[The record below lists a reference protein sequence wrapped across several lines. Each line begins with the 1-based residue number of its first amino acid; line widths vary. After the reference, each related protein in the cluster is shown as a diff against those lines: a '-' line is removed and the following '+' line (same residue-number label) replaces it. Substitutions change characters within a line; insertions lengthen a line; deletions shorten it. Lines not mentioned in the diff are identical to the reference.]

1 MITDLEIIN
10 FRSIQTGKVHLE
22 PLTVIVGANSTGKS
36 NLIKALDF
44 ISDIAQY
51 GIHDAVYKR
60 GGFEEILPKQIKALK
75 GLEIY
80 FKININ
86 LDEPTNWPKEFGKLT
101 ANYELG
107 IEQTRTGK
115 IKIKR
120 ESLEMKSILLLS
132 YFLDKRWQEK
142 ENKNKIET
150 NIENYEFYKSSSFSI
165 YRIKLNKLG
174 FKTNVPFESEHSSL
188 LLNWL
193 GIKKFF
199 EPRKEKKSPDAKELE
214 KTIGTLINTVRPGE
228 TSEDLPII
236 SLDRVLFGI
245 SPHLRKLVSELE
257 SISRYDLFINE
268 LRQEQLISNSRQV
281 SVTGDNIPSV
291 VKTFV
296 KEQKDDWR
304 RISTTMS
311 NISPY
316 FSKVHSESLRA
327 GKEYLVFEEIFKGRP
342 IESWEASDGTLRALA
357 ILLCLESHREGST
370 ILIEEPEHGL
380 HPWAVKDLMSHI
392 KETISKKDLQVVIT
406 THSQQVLECIS
417 YNELLITERDET
429 GTHYNTLDKV
439 IANPK
444 VSMGEIGDLWTRGLL
459 KGVPTSF

>member
-1 MITDLEIIN
+1 M
-10 FRSIQTGKVHLE
+10 E

-75 GLEIY
+75 ELEIY
-80 FKININ
+80 FKVHIN
-86 LDEPTNWPKEFGKLT
+86 LDEPPNWPKKFGKLT

-107 IEQTRTGK
+107 IGQTRTGK

-120 ESLEMKSILLLS
+120 ESLEIKSILLLS
-132 YFLDKRWQEK
+132 YFLEKRWQEK

-150 NIENYEFYKSSSFSI
+150 DIENFDFYKSSSFSI
-165 YRIKLNKLG
+165 SRIKSNKLG
-174 FKTNVPFESEHSSL
+174 FKTNVPLESEHSSL

-193 GIKKFF
+193 GIKKIF
-199 EPRKEKKSPDAKELE
+199 ESRKDKKSPDAKELE
-214 KTIGTLINTVRPGE
+214 KTIGTLISTVRPGE
-228 TSEDLPII
+228 TSENLPII

-268 LRQEQLISNSRQV
+268 LRQEQVISNSRQV

-296 KEQKDDWR
+296 KEEKDDWR

-357 ILLCLESHREGST
+357 ILLCLESHRQGST

-392 KETISKKDLQVVIT
+392 KETITKKDLQVVIT

-417 YNELLITERDET
+417 YTELLITERDEA

>member
-1 MITDLEIIN
+1 MITDLEIVN
-10 FRSIQTGKVHLE
+10 FRSIQSGKVHLE

-36 NLIKALDF
+36 NLVKALDF
-44 ISDIAQY
+44 ISDIAEY
-51 GIHDAVYKR
+51 GIHDATYKR
-60 GGFEEILPKQIKALK
+60 GGFNEILPKQIKTLS

-86 LDEPTNWPKEFGKLT
+86 LDEPDNWPKEYGKLKAT
-101 ANYELG
+101 YELG
-107 IEQTRTGK
+107 FEQTRTGK

-120 ESLEMKSILLLS
+120 ESLELKSILLLS
-132 YFLDKRWQEK
+132 YFLDKKWNEKDKKDQAHFEIPELSLFQE
-142 ENKNKIET
+142 
-150 NIENYEFYKSSSFSI
+150 SSFKIS
-165 YRIKLNKLG
+165 RVKLNKLN
-174 FKTNVPFESEHSSL
+174 FSTNVNLDSEHSSL

-193 GIKKFF
+193 GIKRFF
-199 EPRKEKKSPDAKELE
+199 ESRKDKKLPDVKELE
-214 KTIGTLINTVRPGE
+214 KTINTLINTVRPGE
-228 TSEDLPII
+228 KNEELPII

-268 LRQEQLISNSRQV
+268 LRQEQIISNSRQV

-296 KEQKDDWR
+296 KEEKDAWE
-304 RISTTMS
+304 RITSTMS

-316 FSKVHSESLRA
+316 FSKVRSESLRA
-327 GKEYLVFEEIFKGRP
+327 GKEYLLFEEIFKGRA

-392 KETISKKDLQVVIT
+392 KETISLKDIQVVIT
-406 THSQQVLECIS
+406 THSQQVLECILQ
-417 YNELLITERDET
+417 NELLITERDEN
-429 GTHYNTLDKV
+429 GTRYNTLDKV
-439 IANPK
+439 ISNPK

>member
-1 MITDLEIIN
+1 MITDLEIVN
-10 FRSIQTGKVHLE
+10 FRSIQSGKVHLE

-36 NLIKALDF
+36 NLVKALDF
-44 ISDIAQY
+44 ISDIAEY
-51 GIHDAVYKR
+51 GIHDATYKR
-60 GGFEEILPKQIKALK
+60 GGFNEILPKQIKTLS

-80 FKININ
+80 FKINMN
-86 LDEPTNWPKEFGKLT
+86 LDEPNNWPKEFGKLKAT
-101 ANYELG
+101 YELG
-107 IEQTRTGK
+107 FEQTRTGK

-120 ESLEMKSILLLS
+120 ESLELKSILLLS
-132 YFLDKRWQEK
+132 YFLDKKWSEKDKKNQVNTEIPELLLFQE
-142 ENKNKIET
+142 
-150 NIENYEFYKSSSFSI
+150 SSFKIS
-165 YRIKLNKLG
+165 RVKLNKLN
-174 FKTNVPFESEHSSL
+174 FSTNVNLDSEHSSL

-193 GIKKFF
+193 GIKRFF
-199 EPRKEKKSPDAKELE
+199 ESRKDKKLPDVKELE
-214 KTIGTLINTVRPGE
+214 KTINTLINTVRPGE
-228 TSEDLPII
+228 KNEELPII

-268 LRQEQLISNSRQV
+268 LRQEQIISNSRQV

-296 KEQKDDWR
+296 KEEKDAWE
-304 RISTTMS
+304 RITSTMS

-316 FSKVHSESLRA
+316 FSKVRSESLRA
-327 GKEYLVFEEIFKGRP
+327 GKEYLLFEEIFKGRA

-392 KETISKKDLQVVIT
+392 KETISLKDIQVVIT
-406 THSQQVLECIS
+406 THSQQILECILQ
-417 YNELLITERDET
+417 NELLITERDEN
-429 GTHYNTLDKV
+429 GTRYNTLDKV
-439 IANPK
+439 ISNPN